1 MMKILSEFRHLSLSE
16 KVYDQLRRFLI
27 RHKLEPGDRIN
38 LVDLAE
44 KLEVSQT
51 PLREALT
58 RLRQEGLIVHR
69 RHRGYFVAEVTAE
82 EAKHLLEM
90 RQALEC
96 FALTLSVPRM
106 TDRDLEE
113 IAEAIE
119 AYGRGINSPDRD
131 RFLYDKRLH
140 LRLALGGGNPLISN
154 ALEQV
159 LDRMI
164 MKLRVEELPR
174 ERGPAALEE
183 HRRILEALRRRDGEA
198 ARRLLWEHLE
208 HTKRYI
214 LQYLTDRQATATR
227 LPGPDTAQRSHPI

>member
-1 MMKILSEFRHLSLSE
+1 MKILNEIRHLSLSE
-16 KVYDQLRRFLI
+16 RVYDQLRRFLI
-27 RHKLEPGDRIN
+27 RHRLEPGDRIN

-58 RLRQEGLIVHR
+58 RLTQEGLIVHR
-69 RHRGYFVAEVTAE
+69 RHRGYFVAEVTEE
-82 EAKHLLEM
+82 EARHLLEM

-106 TDRDLEE
+106 TDRDLDE
-113 IAEAIE
+113 ITQAVA
-119 AYGRGINSPDRD
+119 AYGRGIDSPDRD

-140 LRLALGGGNPLISN
+140 LRLALGAGNPVLSKT
-154 ALEQV
+154 LEQV

-183 HRRILEALRRRDGEA
+183 HRRILESLRRRDA
-198 ARRLLWEHLE
+198 AAASQLLWEHLE
-208 HTKRYI
+208 RTKQYI
-214 LQYLTDRQATATR
+214 VKYLTDRRSTVKRLAQADA
-227 LPGPDTAQRSHPI
+227 AQRSHQL

>member
-1 MMKILSEFRHLSLSE
+1 MRILNEIRHLNLSER
-16 KVYDQLRRFLI
+16 VYDQLRRFLI
-27 RHKLEPGDRIN
+27 RHKLEAGDRIN
-38 LVDLAE
+38 LADLAE

-58 RLRQEGLIVHR
+58 RLRQEGLVLHR
-69 RHRGYFVAEVTAE
+69 RNRGYFVAEVTAE

-106 TDRDLEE
+106 TDHDLHE
-113 IAEAIE
+113 ITEAIE
-119 AYGRGINSPDRD
+119 AYGRVIDSPDRD

-140 LRLALGGGNPLISN
+140 LRLALGAGNPILSN

-159 LDRMI
+159 VDRMI

-174 ERGPAALEE
+174 ERGPAALDE
-183 HRRILEALRRRDGEA
+183 HRRILEAIRRRDGEA
-198 ARRLLWEHLE
+198 ASRLLWEHLE
-208 HTKRYI
+208 RTKHYI
-214 LQYLTDRQATATR
+214 LRYLTERRAMAHQPPAEA
-227 LPGPDTAQRSHPI
+227 

>member
-1 MMKILSEFRHLSLSE
+1 MTSKHLNLSE
-16 KVYDQLRRFLI
+16 KAYDQLRRFLI

-38 LVDLAE
+38 LVDLAD

-58 RLRQEGLIVHR
+58 RLRQEGLILHR
-69 RHRGYFVAEVTAE
+69 RNRGYFVAEVTEE
-82 EAKHLLEM
+82 EARHLLEM

-106 TDRDLEE
+106 TDHDLQE

-119 AYGRGINSPDRD
+119 AYGRVINSSDRD
-131 RFLYDKRLH
+131 RFLFDKRLH
-140 LRLALGGGNPLISN
+140 LRLALGASNPILSD

-198 ARRLLWEHLE
+198 ASQLLWEHLE
-208 HTKRYI
+208 RAKDFILKYLIDHRSMVKR
-214 LQYLTDRQATATR
+214 LAE
-227 LPGPDTAQRSHPI
+227 PDTEQRSYQI